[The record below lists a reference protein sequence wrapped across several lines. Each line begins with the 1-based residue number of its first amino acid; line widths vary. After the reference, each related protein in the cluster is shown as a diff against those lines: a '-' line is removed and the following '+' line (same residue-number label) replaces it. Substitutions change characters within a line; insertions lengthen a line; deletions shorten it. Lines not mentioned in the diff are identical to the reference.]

1 VQDER
6 KVVELNIDDVL
17 PNRFQP
23 RIKFNEDSINEL
35 SISIKKYGVIQ
46 PIVVRKIGN
55 KYEIIAGERRYKASV
70 LAGKKTIPAIISEL
84 SDKDS
89 VEIALIENVQREDL
103 TPIEKAV
110 SYKKILDMGYITQ
123 EDLAE
128 KVGKS
133 QSAIANTLRLL
144 NLTDEVQE
152 ALLENK
158 ISERHARSL
167 LKLKDEKKQVELLN
181 KIIEERLTVRKTD
194 EEIDKMLNGLNNVEI
209 KNEENNNEVVNI
221 PDVETKD
228 NLDFKLPGFMNIDE
242 IEKNASDIN
251 VSKPTADMDQLLGSS
266 GVQANPDAEVIPYND
281 TLQSNKFFNFFDE
294 TVEETKESNPIEIPS
309 LDVPVAPAAEVPS
322 FDVPAVPAVEIPS
335 FDVPAAPAVEVPSI
349 DVPAA
354 PAVEIPSFDAPV
366 APVEI
371 PSFDVPSAPAVE
383 IPSFDVPAVPAVE
396 VPSID
401 VPAAPVVEIPSF
413 DAPVAPAVEIPSFDA
428 PVAPAV
434 EIPSFDAPVAPVEIP
449 SFDAPV
455 APVEIPS
462 FNVPAAPAVEIPS
475 FDVPAAPV
483 AEVPSFDAPVA
494 PVAEVPSFDVPVAPV
509 AEVPS
514 FDVPVAPVA
523 EVPSFDVPVEEPNNN
538 EVEILP
544 TIDVGPVVEPFN
556 ISSTVSEPMVIN
568 ANLDVSKPNL
578 KLALDKIRECEK
590 ELQNL
595 GFVVEMDEIDFEN
608 NYEVIF
614 KIEK

>member
-1 VQDER
+1 MQNER
-6 KVVELNIDDVL
+6 KVVELDIDDVL

-70 LAGKKTIPAIISEL
+70 MAGKKTIPAIISEL

-167 LKLKDEKKQVELLN
+167 LKLKDENKQVELLN

-194 EEIDKMLNGLNNVEI
+194 EEIDKMLNGLNNIDMKEE
-209 KNEENNNEVVNI
+209 KNNDVVSI
-221 PDVETKD
+221 PDVEDT
-228 NLDFKLPGFMNIDE
+228 NNFDFKLPGFMNIDE

-251 VSKPTADMDQLLGSS
+251 ISKPSANIDQLLGAS
-266 GVQANPDAEVIPYND
+266 GVQPNPDVEVIPYNE

-294 TVEETKESNPIEIPS
+294 SVEENNSNVENNVSVEIPS
-309 LDVPVAPAAEVPS
+309 FEVPVAPAVEMPSFEVP
-322 FDVPAVPAVEIPS
+322 AEPAVEIPS
-335 FDVPAAPAVEVPSI
+335 FEVPAE
-349 DVPAA
+349 
-354 PAVEIPSFDAPV
+354 PAVEIPSF
-366 APVEI
+366 EI
-371 PSFDVPSAPAVE
+371 PAEPAVE
-383 IPSFDVPAVPAVE
+383 IPSFEVPAE
-396 VPSID
+396 S
-401 VPAAPVVEIPSF
+401 
-413 DAPVAPAVEIPSFDA
+413 AVEIPTFEIPA
-428 PVAPAV
+428 EPAV
-434 EIPSFDAPVAPVEIP
+434 DVSTSNYNSEI
-449 SFDAPV
+449 
-455 APVEIPS
+455 
-462 FNVPAAPAVEIPS
+462 
-475 FDVPAAPV
+475 
-483 AEVPSFDAPVA
+483 
-494 PVAEVPSFDVPVAPV
+494 
-509 AEVPS
+509 
-514 FDVPVAPVA
+514 
-523 EVPSFDVPVEEPNNN
+523 
-538 EVEILP
+538 EILP
-544 TIDVGPVVEPFN
+544 TIEVGPIVEPFN
-556 ISSTVSEPMVIN
+556 ISESVSEPTVITSDLN
-568 ANLDVSKPNL
+568 VTKPNL
-578 KLALDKIRECEK
+578 RLALDKIRECEK
-590 ELQNL
+590 ELQKL

-608 NYEVIF
+608 NYEIIF

>member
-1 VQDER
+1 MQDER

-70 LAGKKTIPAIISEL
+70 LADKKTIPAIVSEL

-194 EEIDKMLNGLNNVEI
+194 EEIDKMLNGLNNVDI
-209 KNEENNNEVVNI
+209 KNEEKNNDIVSI

-309 LDVPVAPAAEVPS
+309 
-322 FDVPAVPAVEIPS
+322 FD
-335 FDVPAAPAVEVPSI
+335 
-349 DVPAA
+349 
-354 PAVEIPSFDAPV
+354 
-366 APVEI
+366 
-371 PSFDVPSAPAVE
+371 
-383 IPSFDVPAVPAVE
+383 
-396 VPSID
+396 
-401 VPAAPVVEIPSF
+401 
-413 DAPVAPAVEIPSFDA
+413 
-428 PVAPAV
+428 
-434 EIPSFDAPVAPVEIP
+434 
-449 SFDAPV
+449 
-455 APVEIPS
+455 
-462 FNVPAAPAVEIPS
+462 VPAAPAVEIPS
-475 FDVPAAPV
+475 FDVPAAPAV
-483 AEVPSFDAPVA
+483 EI
-494 PVAEVPSFDVPVAPV
+494 
-509 AEVPS
+509 
-514 FDVPVAPVA
+514 
-523 EVPSFDVPVEEPNNN
+523 PSFDVPVEEPNNN

>member
-1 VQDER
+1 MQDER

-335 FDVPAAPAVEVPSI
+335 FDVPA
-349 DVPAA
+349 
-354 PAVEIPSFDAPV
+354 
-366 APVEI
+366 
-371 PSFDVPSAPAVE
+371 
-383 IPSFDVPAVPAVE
+383 VPAVE

-401 VPAAPVVEIPSF
+401 VPAAPV
-413 DAPVAPAVEIPSFDA
+413 VEIPSFDA

>member
-1 VQDER
+1 MQDER

-371 PSFDVPSAPAVE
+371 PSFD
-383 IPSFDVPAVPAVE
+383 
-396 VPSID
+396 
-401 VPAAPVVEIPSF
+401 
-413 DAPVAPAVEIPSFDA
+413 
-428 PVAPAV
+428 
-434 EIPSFDAPVAPVEIP
+434 
-449 SFDAPV
+449 APV

-483 AEVPSFDAPVA
+483 AEVPSFDA
-494 PVAEVPSFDVPVAPV
+494 
-509 AEVPS
+509 
-514 FDVPVAPVA
+514 PVAPVA